1 MRVVIDTNVWMFV
14 SLITIDG
21 QSLQSPPSL
30 RFPPLREGNRRV
42 WFPLLA
48 GGTLRRGLSTTVFCE
63 LWLGDW
69 Y

>member
-30 RFPPLREGNRRV
+30 RFPPLREGNRRGLV
-42 WFPLLA
+42 PPA
-48 GGTLRRGLSTTVFCE
+48 RRGNLKEGVVNCHF
-63 LWLGDW
+63 L
-69 Y
+69 

>member
-30 RFPPLREGNRRV
+30 RFPPLREGNPEV
-42 WFPLLA
+42 CHF
-48 GGTLRRGLSTTVFCE
+48 
-63 LWLGDW
+63 
-69 Y
+69 

>member
-30 RFPPLREGNRRV
+30 RFPPLRKGNPAARPFGSPCV
-42 WFPLLA
+42 QGEP
-48 GGTLRRGLSTTVFCE
+48 
-63 LWLGDW
+63 
-69 Y
+69 